1 MAARKID
8 STLVGPAGEHLVLSR
23 LLAFGLLASPAPRGT
38 RKVDI
43 IVNYIDGGNP
53 KLVQVKTTM
62 GSPKKGW
69 VLLAKHEE
77 IASDDLYYCFV
88 SFEKTEGE
96 IYVLPSSVVADAVS
110 LSHAQ
115 WLATPGKNGQAHN
128 DNNMRNLSISM
139 FGQSEG
145 WLEKYKENWEQLA

>member
-1 MAARKID
+1 MVVRKID

-23 LLAFGLLASPAPRGT
+23 LLASGLLASPAPRGT

-53 KLVQVKTTM
+53 KLIQVKTTM
-62 GSPKKGW
+62 SSPRKGW

-88 SFEKTEGE
+88 SFETTQGE
-96 IYVLPSSVVADAVS
+96 VYVLPSTVVAEAIS
-110 LSHAQ
+110 LSHGK

-128 DNNMRNLSISM
+128 DNNMRNLSTSM
-139 FGQSEG
+139 FGQQDG
-145 WLEKYKENWEQLA
+145 WLEQYKENWVQLA